1 MSFVR
6 GVKSFLTCPCSL
18 LASPAHLLDYWG
30 ISQRQLYEEQDLVCD
45 TITRKAIEIVETMFG
60 ENFVKELQ
68 SIPLSN
74 DTVCRRIDDIA
85 EDVELQ
91 LFGKLLDKL
100 FSIQLDETTD
110 SNKDAHFIAK
120 KKNVKSW
127 ITKWQ
132 NKTEE
137 EIEKLNNVG
146 LLARK
151 NKFLEFRN
159 EIKDILDSI
168 ISICEEKDEETY
180 CTEKDGILDTL
191 EEILVA
197 IDTQLMPSVVNSD
210 FEVKN
215 QGSSQDLVSAR
226 SAEVKLPTLSLPIFS
241 GVTEEWLAF
250 SDLFEA
256 AVSDNKDLTG
266 AQKLQYLKGSLKS
279 DALKIVKSLSVTNE

>member
-1 MSFVR
+1 MDIEA
-6 GVKSFLTCPCSL
+6 L
-18 LASPAHLLDYWG
+18 L
-30 ISQRQLYEEQDLVCD
+30 
-45 TITRKAIEIVETMFG
+45 K
-60 ENFVKELQ
+60 
-68 SIPLSN
+68 
-74 DTVCRRIDDIA
+74 
-85 EDVELQ
+85 
-91 LFGKLLDKL
+91 
-100 FSIQLDETTD
+100 
-110 SNKDAHFIAK
+110 K
-120 KKNVKSW
+120 KKNIKSS
-127 ITKWQ
+127 ITKLQ

-151 NKFLEFRN
+151 NRFLEFKT

-168 ISICEEKDEETY
+168 ISICEERDEETY
-180 CTEKDGILDTL
+180 CMEKDDILDTL
-191 EEILVA
+191 EEILVT

-215 QGSSQDLVSAR
+215 QGSSHRLVSAW

-256 AVSDNKDLTG
+256 AVSNNNDLTG

-279 DALKIVKSLSVTNE
+279 YALKIINALSITNDNFEIAWKLLKDR